1 MSDAPQRILDA
12 LDVGVVIHDADDRI
26 VYANARASELLGI
39 TADEF
44 TSRTSQDV
52 RWDIVGT
59 DGKRVAPEDLPP
71 QRARTGVVVRG
82 QVLGVARPGSPGRVW
97 ILCSAIPEMDAK
109 GGIDRVVVTFSDFS
123 VAQNA
128 FREQEATYQSAFRS
142 MSEGLV
148 VFNADGSIR
157 TANAA
162 AERVLGLTA
171 DQMTSRHATDP
182 RWRLIN
188 PDGSPAGPDD
198 IPSELALRTGAP
210 VAERVLGVH
219 RPTGELA
226 WLQVRADPL
235 RELGDGRVVGA
246 IATFADITREREIA
260 LALDA
265 SRAQVQRVL
274 DAVPG
279 VVFQYL
285 RPLDSD
291 GGFVFL
297 GGRTRELIGL
307 DHEQLQAR
315 PERVLEHL
323 PAEVLAGLRARAVEA
338 ARTRCTF
345 EQEIPFRRPDGELS
359 WLTVHC
365 VSEQTPD
372 GRLTTG
378 VVLDA
383 TESHR
388 LADALR
394 QRQQREA
401 MGEMAAGIAHN
412 FNNMLAVVIPSLE
425 LARATA
431 NERTGAL
438 LADAEQAAYRAADLV
453 RRMMTLVRVDTPNAE
468 GTTDLAP
475 IVREALHICRETFDR
490 SITIDEDI
498 RVTHAVVR
506 GEASA
511 LQQVVLNLCL
521 NARDALVGCPHPRL
535 AVTLTPYGDQAVQLV
550 VRDTGRGMAPPTLA
564 RAGEPFFT
572 TKEPGKGTGLGLAT
586 AIATIMESGGT
597 WNIDSVEGRGTTVTI
612 RCPLVRAD
620 TPAELIT
627 APVAAP
633 VPSHTVLVVDDEP
646 LVRTALG
653 RQLEFAGYKVALS
666 ASAEDALRAIHEQR
680 IPSLGSILL
689 DLSMPGMSGTQALPL
704 FRAARPDVPVIVLSG
719 HIADPA
725 ALVGAALVLQKPV
738 AHAALVD
745 ALHRVTGEG

>member
-39 TADEF
+39 THDDF
-44 TSRTSQDV
+44 TSRTSYDV
-52 RWDIVGT
+52 RWNIVSP
-59 DGKRVAPEDLPP
+59 DGRRVDPEDLPAR
-71 QRARTGVVVRG
+71 RARMGTVVRG
-82 QVLGVARPGSPGRVW
+82 QVLGVRRPDSSERVW
-97 ILCSAIPEMDAK
+97 ILCSALPEMDAE
-109 GGIDRVVVTFSDFS
+109 GGIARVVVTFSDFS

-157 TANAA
+157 SANAA
-162 AERVLGLTA
+162 AERVLGLTV
-171 DQMTSRHATDP
+171 DQMESRHATDP

-188 PDGSPAGPDD
+188 PDGLPAAHDE
-198 IPSELALRTGAP
+198 IPSEVVLRTGQP
-210 VAERVLGVH
+210 VADRVLGVH

-235 RELGDGRVVGA
+235 REPGDARVLGA
-246 IATFADITREREIA
+246 IATFTDITREREIS

-279 VVFQYL
+279 MVFQYL
-285 RPLDSD
+285 RPVDSD

-297 GGRTRELIGL
+297 GGRTQELIGL

-315 PERVLEHL
+315 PERVLEHM
-323 PAEVLAGLRARAVEA
+323 PAEVLARLRTRAVEA
-338 ARTRCTF
+338 ALNGGTF
-345 EQEIPFRRPDGELS
+345 EQEVAFRRPDGDLR
-359 WLTVHC
+359 WLAVHC
-365 VSEQTPD
+365 VSEQTAD

-412 FNNMLAVVIPSLE
+412 FNNMLAVVIPNLE

-431 NERTGAL
+431 NEQTRAL
-438 LADAEQAAYRAADLV
+438 LGDAEQAAYRAADLV
-453 RRMMTLVRVDTPNAE
+453 RRMMTLVRTNTPNAE
-468 GTTDLAP
+468 GTTDLVP
-475 IVREALHICRETFDR
+475 VVREALHICRETFDR
-490 SITIDEDI
+490 SITVDEEI

-521 NARDALVGCPHPRL
+521 NARDAMAGGVRPRL
-535 AVTLTPYGDQAVQLV
+535 AVSLEALGDEGVQLV
-550 VRDTGRGMAPPTLA
+550 VRDTGRGMAPATLQ

-586 AIATIMESGGT
+586 AIATITESGGT
-597 WNIDSVEGRGTTVTI
+597 WSIDSEEGRGTTVTI
-612 RCPLVRAD
+612 RCPLVRAEPSAEVASA
-620 TPAELIT
+620 PAAT
-627 APVAAP
+627 PVAA
-633 VPSHTVLVVDDEP
+633 HTVLVVDDEP
-646 LVRTALG
+646 LVRMALG
-653 RQLEFAGYKVALS
+653 RQLEFVGFRVVLC
-666 ASAEDALRAIHEQR
+666 ASAEDALRAVQEAR
-680 IPSLGSILL
+680 IPTLRTILL

-725 ALVGAALVLQKPV
+725 ALGGAALVLQKPV
-738 AHAALVD
+738 PHAVLVD
-745 ALHRVTGEG
+745 ALQRVGDA